1 MKRDGFDRLV
11 WLGLAA
17 SLGTLAMLF
26 LLGSSGGDGAR
37 SRAAVDKAMER
48 EMAYQARVAFL
59 QKLYGPVEVLREKG
73 ERQRALLK
81 LEELGRRY
89 PGEAHGYMLK
99 GAVLA
104 ELGALEE
111 AIASYVRGV
120 RLNGDYID
128 ERSPLSRRTEIRQVV
143 ERGLEVVGEKARSHP
158 DNPSPAAALKDVYY
172 LQSRLAGGCE

>member
-1 MKRDGFDRLV
+1 MKRDGFDRVL
-11 WLGLAA
+11 WLGLAGCLA
-17 SLGTLAMLF
+17 ALGLLF
-26 LLGSSGGDGAR
+26 ILGSTGGSHGR
-37 SRAAVDKAMER
+37 SRATVDKAMER
-48 EMAYQARVAFL
+48 EIAYQARAAFL
-59 QKLYGPVEVLREKG
+59 QKLYGPVDVLRQSG

-89 PGEAHGYMLK
+89 PGEAHGHIVK
-99 GAVLA
+99 GAILV

-111 AIASYVRGV
+111 AISSYVRGV

-143 ERGLEVVGEKARSHP
+143 DRALEDVGEKARAHP
-158 DNPSPAAALKDVYY
+158 DNPSLAAVLKDAYY